1 MTVSATYGLS
11 ISAGGMSI
19 QSSIIRSSTASIA
32 IDETMSAAKSGTLTT
47 RTDDNTGELTMAASH
62 GITTGQIIDIYSAG
76 PVVHRKST
84 VGTVATNAVPID
96 LGIGDVLPADETA
109 ITAMV
114 RQNVNCLIDG
124 DNCKLLAIL
133 LKTVDTTLTTAGH
146 VSFYDASDNEIA
158 ELDLVANIPRVYDL
172 EGGAT
177 NPFTGAPITYARISH
192 AGTSATEVYKFQV
205 LGVYDASP

>member
-1 MTVSATYGLS
+1 MTVSSTYGLS
-11 ISAGGMSI
+11 VSAGGLSM
-19 QSSIIRSSTASIA
+19 QSSIVRTSTASIA
-32 IDETMSAAKSGTLTT
+32 IDETMAAAKSGTLTT

-84 VGTVATNAVPID
+84 VGTVSVNAVPID
-96 LGIGDVLPADETA
+96 SGVGDVLPADETA

-124 DNCKLLAIL
+124 DNCKLIAVLF
-133 LKTVDTTLTTAGH
+133 KTTDATLTTAGH

-158 ELDLVANIPRVYDL
+158 ELDLVANVPRVYDI
-172 EGGAT
+172 EGGAA
-177 NPFTGAPITYARISH
+177 NPFTGNPITYARISH
-192 AGTSATEVYKFQV
+192 AGTSATETYRFQV